1 MSRTRTAL
9 GAAALVTLGA
19 LALAIG
25 ACGSSDDS
33 SSGTASPAASEP
45 GKTVE
50 VKAVAPSDTL
60 SVRVGDTIE
69 VAVAGNPTTGYQWE
83 LVQSD
88 DDAVE
93 QAGEPAFE
101 PESDAEGAPGT
112 VTIPMKAVKTGSA
125 IIVLKEMPPGEAQGT
140 PAGTCVVSLDVEKA
154 DGAGAKTVKA
164 EVEAQES
171 VEAGQGDTLEVK
183 LPGNA
188 STGYS
193 WMTDTRYIDDAVLTE
208 EGEPQYEADSEEP
221 GSPGVFT
228 LEWKVGSGLDDG
240 AESPKDAIV
249 ITKYVAPGDQKGVP
263 ESVWSVWVTVK

>member
-1 MSRTRTAL
+1 MSRKRTAL
-9 GAAALVTLGA
+9 AVVALVAAVTLTM
-19 LALAIG
+19 AIG
-25 ACGSSDDS
+25 ACGSSDDTS
-33 SSGTASPAASEP
+33 ETASPAASQA

-93 QAGEPAFE
+93 QSGEPSFE

-112 VTIPMKAVKTGSA
+112 VTIPMKAVKAGSA
-125 IIVLKEMPPGEAQGT
+125 IVVLKEMPPGEPQGT
-140 PAGTCVVSLDVEKA
+140 PADTCVVSFDVEDA
-154 DGAGAKTVKA
+154 DGAEPKTIKA
-164 EVEAQES
+164 EMEAQES
-171 VEAGQGDTLEVK
+171 TEVAQGDTLEVK

-193 WMTDTRYIDDAVLTE
+193 WVTDTRHIDDAVLTE
-208 EGEPQYEADSEEP
+208 DGEPDYEAESDEP
-221 GSPGVFT
+221 GAPGVYT
-228 LEWKVGSGLDDG
+228 LKWKVGSGLDDS
-240 AESPKDAIV
+240 AETPKDAIV
-249 ITKYVAPGDQKGVP
+249 ITKYVAPGDQDAVP